1 MTFLGQIIELL
12 QSEDWSGT
20 EAIDIAKGKHAIPE
34 NWNEFIKAIKW
45 QSHRNNNHVKVMH
58 RVTSKKPLR
67 TSKAR

>member
-45 QSHRNNNHVKVMH
+45 QSLKQ
-58 RVTSKKPLR
+58 
-67 TSKAR
+67 